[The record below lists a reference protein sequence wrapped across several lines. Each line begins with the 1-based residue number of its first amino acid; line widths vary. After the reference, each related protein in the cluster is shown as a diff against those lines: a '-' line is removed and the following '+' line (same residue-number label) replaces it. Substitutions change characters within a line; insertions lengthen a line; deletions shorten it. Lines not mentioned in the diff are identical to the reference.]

1 MSLLVARKS
10 TTLVVLV
17 KSCMPLL
24 VLILHCMVWLFNH
37 HFLEVISF
45 FHIVLMWYFEN
56 WQVNRS
62 QKKHVWETFLH
73 ISFTRCSD
81 SISNILVYEKN
92 LEITLSYGRTLEITV
107 INNSIYNFSIN
118 LSEVDENN
126 TLCCTFCIFSIR
138 NLLSI
143 EIY

>member
-56 WQVNRS
+56 WQVNRI
-62 QKKHVWETFLH
+62 QKKYVWETFLH
-73 ISFTRCSD
+73 ISFMRCSY
-81 SISNILVYEKN
+81 SISNVLVHE
-92 LEITLSYGRTLEITV
+92 RTLEITV
-107 INNSIYNFSIN
+107 INNSIDNFSIN
-118 LSEVDENN
+118 FWEVDENN
-126 TLCCTFCIFSIR
+126 TLCCTFCIFSIGK
-138 NLLSI
+138 LLSDWHLI
-143 EIY
+143 MRILTG